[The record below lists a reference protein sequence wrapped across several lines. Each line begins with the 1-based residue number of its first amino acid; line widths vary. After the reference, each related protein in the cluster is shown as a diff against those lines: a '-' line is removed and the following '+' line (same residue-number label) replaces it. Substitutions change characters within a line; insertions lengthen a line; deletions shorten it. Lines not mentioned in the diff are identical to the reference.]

1 MKTSPLFFGS
11 HLHACCV
18 SLCILRLSLQRNL
31 MFNKA
36 AAPFYLSPRQE
47 SAPVQQAGR
56 ACDDCDPI
64 KMCLPACQSWTGL
77 RAALQGRNLWENL
90 KIKHKNNRKH
100 WNWSISWVFISL
112 NPACLCRYIKK
123 MMYRIWTW
131 GTDKKPAILWQNMPG
146 NMSCGG
152 FVLLINLDMKTK
164 RYQHLVILFPFYFGN
179 LILAS
184 FKFKIVHLKS

>member
-123 MMYRIWTW
+123 WCIGSELGALIRNLLFYDKICLATW
-131 GTDKKPAILWQNMPG
+131 AVVALCCSLISTWKPRGI
-146 NMSCGG
+146 S
-152 FVLLINLDMKTK
+152 T
-164 RYQHLVILFPFYFGN
+164 
-179 LILAS
+179 
-184 FKFKIVHLKS
+184 